1 MKWICLNLITICLIQ
16 TAFAQQ
22 PAKVDEAL
30 LLEYYQ
36 NQRFA
41 DAADYLKKT
50 YPEPVTDTK
59 ILTQLAYTSQMAG
72 KLADA
77 EGYYLRI
84 FNADSSNT
92 TVLFNLGAINI
103 RRGNNLKAEGFYK
116 KIAQRDT
123 TNFMVYKQL
132 ATISQVKGDLTNQLH
147 YLEKANR
154 LNPAEPDVA
163 SDLSDQYVLLKKF
176 TEADSVLSK
185 AIAADPENSVL
196 LLSRLKLLYSQGKWE
211 NAKNT
216 AIQLKQL
223 GDESGYVLTKLGIA
237 YYNLKDY
244 VCAIETLADISDM
257 EQSETS
263 FYIAALAYKALK
275 RQTEAT
281 DYLAR
286 AINAGISPNIA
297 DYYSEM
303 ADSFEILKNYR
314 MAVFAY
320 EKGLQ
325 FQERP
330 ITYYLLANLYDTEL
344 KNKKMARLFY
354 KKYIASDPPKK
365 ESKYLAYAQSRINAL
380 ALH

>member
-1 MKWICLNLITICLIQ
+1 MKLISLSLITICLIQ
-16 TAFAQQ
+16 AAFAQQ
-22 PAKVDEAL
+22 ATKADEAL

-50 YPEPVTDTK
+50 YPEPLTDTK
-59 ILTQLAYTSQMAG
+59 VLTQLAYASQMAG

-77 EGYYLRI
+77 EGYYQRI
-84 FNADSSNT
+84 YNNDSTNT

-116 KIAQRDT
+116 TIAQRDT

-132 ATISQVKGDLTNQLH
+132 ATISRIRGDAQNQLAC
-147 YLEKANR
+147 LTRANG

-163 SDLSDQYVLLKKF
+163 SDLSDQYVLLKKY

-185 AIAADPENSVL
+185 AIVADPENSVL

-211 NAKNT
+211 DAKNT

-263 FYIAALAYKALK
+263 FYIAAMAYKALN

-281 DYLAR
+281 NYLVR
-286 AINAGISPNIA
+286 AITAGISPNIA

-303 ADSFEILKNYR
+303 ADSFETLRNLR

-320 EKGLQ
+320 EKALQ
-325 FQERP
+325 FDEKP
-330 ITYYLLANLYDTEL
+330 ITYYMLASLYDTGL
-344 KNKKMARLFY
+344 KNKKMARFYY
-354 KKYIASDPPKK
+354 KKYVAADPPKK
-365 ESKYLAYAQSRINAL
+365 EGKYLAYAQSRINAL
-380 ALH
+380 SLH

>member
-1 MKWICLNLITICLIQ
+1 MKWICLNLLTICLIQ
-16 TAFAQQ
+16 AAFAQQ
-22 PAKVDEAL
+22 SAKTDEAL

-50 YPEPVTDTK
+50 YPEPVTD
-59 ILTQLAYTSQMAG
+59 IRALTQLAYTSQMVG

-77 EGYYLRI
+77 EGYYQRI
-84 FNADSSNT
+84 YNSDSTNT
-92 TVLFNLGAINI
+92 TVLFNLGAINV

-132 ATISQVKGDLTNQLH
+132 ATISHIRGEQANEFM
-147 YLEKANR
+147 YLIKANH

-185 AIAADPENSVL
+185 ATIADPENSVL
-196 LLSRLKLLYSQGKWE
+196 LLSRLKLVYSQGKWE
-211 NAKNT
+211 DAKNI
-216 AIQLKQL
+216 AIQLTEL
-223 GDESGYVLTKLGIA
+223 GDQSGYVLTKLGIA
-237 YYNLKDY
+237 YYNLKDF
-244 VCAIETLADISDM
+244 VCSIETLAEISDM
-257 EQSETS
+257 EQNETS
-263 FYIAALAYKALK
+263 YYIAALSYKALK

-281 DYLAR
+281 QSLAL
-286 AINAGISPNIA
+286 AINAGISPNVA

-303 ADSFEILKNYR
+303 ADSFDTLKNLK

-320 EKGLQ
+320 EKALQ
-325 FQERP
+325 FEEKP
-330 ITYYLLANLYDTEL
+330 ITYYMLATVYDTEL
-344 KNKKMARLFY
+344 KNKKMAKFYY
-354 KKYIASDPPKK
+354 KKYIAADPPKK
-365 ESKYLAYAQSRINAL
+365 EKKYLAYAHSRVNAL
-380 ALH
+380 SLH